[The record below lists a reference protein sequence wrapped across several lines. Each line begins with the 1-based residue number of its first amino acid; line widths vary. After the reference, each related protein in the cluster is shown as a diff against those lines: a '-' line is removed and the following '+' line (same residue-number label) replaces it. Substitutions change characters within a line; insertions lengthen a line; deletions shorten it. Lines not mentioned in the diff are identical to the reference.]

1 MVIKARVNIE
11 TARRRYRP
19 GEAVTEQLGE
29 ADLIHFRVRNF
40 IIEEDDVMEGEG
52 ASGDG
57 SPDGWPDS
65 IPGTGGTEAEA
76 DEAWTGFKDEA
87 ALNRMTKD
95 EIVEYAAQIGLKLEI
110 SKVKVDLVSAVL
122 NYIEERTKA

>member
-19 GEAVTEQLGE
+19 GEAITEQLSE
-29 ADLIHFRVRNF
+29 ADLAHFRERNF
-40 IIEEDDVMEGEG
+40 IIEEDDVMEG

-57 SPDGWPDS
+57 SPDGWPDG
-65 IPGTGGTEAEA
+65 IPGTGGTETEA
-76 DEAWTGFKDEA
+76 DEDWTGFKDET

-95 EIVEYAAQIGLKLEI
+95 EIVEYAAQIGLKLDI

-122 NYIEERTKA
+122 NYTEERMKA

>member
-19 GEAVTEQLGE
+19 GEAITERLSE
-29 ADLIHFRVRNF
+29 ADLAHFRERNF
-40 IIEEDDVMEGEG
+40 IIEEDDVMEG

-65 IPGTGGTEAEA
+65 IPGTGGTETEA
-76 DEAWTGFKDEA
+76 DEDWTGFKDET

-95 EIVEYAAQIGLKLEI
+95 EIVEYAAQIGLKLDI

-122 NYIEERTKA
+122 NYTEERMKA